1 MATLNEDSLQII
13 EIEEVLT
20 ARQLGDGP
28 TEIKFHIRKSS
39 LEINNKDS
47 VEFKQKEAQNQL
59 WIDEFINDQTR
70 EVDKNMGL
78 THFMHED
85 VSAGP

>member
-47 VEFKQKEAQNQL
+47 VEFKQKEAQN
-59 WIDEFINDQTR
+59 
-70 EVDKNMGL
+70 
-78 THFMHED
+78 
-85 VSAGP
+85 

>member
-20 ARQLGDGP
+20 ARQLGNEK

-39 LEINNKDS
+39 LEINNRDS
-47 VEFKQKEAQNQL
+47 FEFKQKEAQNQL